1 MYAKELLRSAIGIAL
16 IAQPLSALAITFTPG
31 DIYTSNYSSTAII
44 HQNSAGAYVNS
55 MTLSPAYG
63 VGVRGLAF
71 GPQGWL
77 YAVTERGVGFGVVAI
92 DGTGTV
98 RESYTGSTYVGG
110 NLSYGKIAF
119 SNTGKFFVTGQDSLV
134 AFTPG
139 IATGTSVYTNNQVF
153 DVEALPSGNLLVLSN
168 YELQEITTTG
178 AVVRTITPDSN
189 ISIVSGRGVEYN
201 PATNDIY
208 LTMLGYSGQSSRLM
222 RLDGTSGNVEQNEY
236 FWYGDDMF
244 LTSDNKLI
252 VGSRTQAPGIF
263 DLDLHQMGTFT
274 GGQQMF
280 VTQMPVPEPNNGY
293 LMAAGVS
300 ILLLRS
306 RYKRSFSSLLSSARR
321 RLWA

>member
-1 MYAKELLRSAIGIAL
+1 MYAKELLRSALGIAL

-31 DIYTSNYSSTAII
+31 DIYTSNYSSSAII
-44 HQNSAGAYVNS
+44 HQNSAGVYVDS

-63 VGVRGLAF
+63 SEVRGLAF

-77 YAVTERGVGFGVVAI
+77 YAVTQQNLGFGVVAI
-92 DGTGTV
+92 DSTGTV

-119 SNTGKFFVTGQDSLV
+119 SSNGQFFVTGQNSLI

-139 IATGTSVYTNNQVF
+139 IATGTTVYSNNQVF
-153 DVEALPSGNLLVLSN
+153 DVDALPSGNLLVLSA
-168 YELQEITTTG
+168 YQLKEITPTG
-178 AVVRTITPDSN
+178 SVVRTITPN
-189 ISIVSGRGVEYN
+189 ISLGDARGVEYN

-208 LTMLGYSGQSSRLM
+208 ISMLGYSGQSFRLM
-222 RLDGTSGNVEQNEY
+222 RLDGTSGTVEKNES

-263 DLDLHQMGTFT
+263 DLDLNRTGTLT
-274 GGQQMF
+274 AGQQMF

-293 LMAAGVS
+293 LMAAGLS

-306 RYKRSFSSLLSSARR
+306 RHKLSFSSLLSSARR
-321 RLWA
+321 RPWA